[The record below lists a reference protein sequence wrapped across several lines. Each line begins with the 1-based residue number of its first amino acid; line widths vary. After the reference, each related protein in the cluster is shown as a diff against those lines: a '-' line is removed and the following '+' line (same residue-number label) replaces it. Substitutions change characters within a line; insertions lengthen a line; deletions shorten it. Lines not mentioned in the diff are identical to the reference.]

1 MFRTL
6 ARQSILRLIVL
17 FGVAFSGAIFVSGRL
32 LAAPEAAQA
41 GQVAQPAAVSGA
53 QNQPGKFDFYLLA
66 LSWSPSFCEAAR
78 ERTTSR
84 RSDPQCESRPSAFV
98 VHGLWPQQERGV
110 PSNCQVPAPRLS
122 RAIVDSML
130 ELMPSPRLVFHE
142 WDRHGTCTGLTGE
155 QYFNTVRKARAA
167 VTVPAEYQSIAEP
180 LTVKP
185 GEVGAAFIR
194 ANPGLPRNAISV
206 TCDGKRLTG
215 VRICM
220 NKDLSFRDCASLAR
234 QSCRADTVVMPPL
247 RGPRAAASSL

>member
-1 MFRTL
+1 MFRKL
-6 ARQSILRLIVL
+6 AQSILGLIILVGVV
-17 FGVAFSGAIFVSGRL
+17 FGGAIFASGQL
-32 LAAPEAAQA
+32 FAAPEAGQG
-41 GQVAQPAAVSGA
+41 GQVAQPVGASSA

-66 LSWSPSFCEAAR
+66 LSWSPSFCEASR
-78 ERTTSR
+78 DRTSNR
-84 RSDPQCESRPSAFV
+84 RSDPQCESRPYAFV
-98 VHGLWPQQERGV
+98 VHGLWPQQERGF
-110 PSNCQVPAPRLS
+110 PSNCQVPAPRLP

-167 VTVPAEYQSIAEP
+167 VQIPAEYQSIGEQ

-185 GEVGAAFIR
+185 AEVAAAFTR
-194 ANPGLPRNAISV
+194 VNPGLPSDALSV

-220 NKDLSFRDCASLAR
+220 NKDLSFRDCANLAR